1 MKILKNI
8 PNFITVLN
16 LISGS
21 IAIIL
26 LLDGFTIEAAL
37 FICLAAILDF
47 FDGFFARAL
56 DVRSSI
62 GKDLDSLADV
72 ISFGL
77 APSMFLYYMI
87 SKNEQVLNGDGLII
101 YSPFLALIVAAF
113 SAIRLAKFNN
123 DTRQSH
129 SFIGLPTP
137 ANAIFLIPLV
147 ILAITNYNSN
157 DFILSIVH
165 NFWFQ
170 LMLIPLSCYLLI
182 SEIHLISFKFY
193 EGFSFK
199 YNYLQYIFITFF
211 LISVLI
217 LGPVGISVGIV
228 FYILISFFA
237 KKK

>member
-56 DVRSSI
+56 NVRSPI

-77 APSMFLYYMI
+77 APSIFIYYMI
-87 SKNEQVLNGDGLII
+87 SKNEQVLNGEGLIL
-101 YSPFLALIVAAF
+101 YSPFFALFIAAF

-137 ANAIFLIPLV
+137 ANAIFLIPIV

-157 DFILSIVH
+157 YFILSVVN

-170 LMLIPLSCYLLI
+170 ILLIPLSCFLLI
-182 SEIHLISFKFY
+182 SEMHLISFKFSK
-193 EGFSFK
+193 GFSFK
-199 YNYLQYIFITFF
+199 YNYLQYVFIILF
-211 LISVLI
+211 LVSVLI
-217 LGPVGISVGIV
+217 LGPVGISLGIF

-237 KKK
+237 EKK